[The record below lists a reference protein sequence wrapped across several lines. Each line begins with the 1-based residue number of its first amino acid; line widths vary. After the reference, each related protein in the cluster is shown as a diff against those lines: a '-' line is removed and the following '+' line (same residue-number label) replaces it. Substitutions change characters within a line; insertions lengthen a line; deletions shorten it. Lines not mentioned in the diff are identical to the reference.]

1 LSYGRSALASLDVD
15 KVYAVLGLSVETFGV
30 DYKES
35 VIDTYLRLAAHIVAR
50 QGGLALLDLVEDH
63 AFRLRVNLPSWVP
76 DWEVRHG
83 PRLLK
88 ASPHSGTWNAS
99 LDATPYTR
107 PLERPRLYGRYARSH
122 WRLIDRASPYVWRSK
137 EPSPKRIPRTV
148 S

>member
-1 LSYGRSALASLDVD
+1 M
-15 KVYAVLGLSVETFGV
+15 VYAVLGLSVKSFGV
-30 DYKES
+30 DYKGS

-63 AFRLRVNLPSWVP
+63 AFRLRANLPSWVP

-107 PLERPRLYGRYARSH
+107 LSAEGRH
-122 WRLIDRASPYVWRSK
+122 LNVHGFMVDTLGHIGD
-137 EPSPKRIPRTV
+137 
-148 S
+148 